1 MAKEE
6 LTKEELQKQFIEK
19 RDKEDKARKESEIK
33 AGFLNPL
40 GDRTTLDEFL
50 EQVEKSKKSVAEYC
64 KDKLTKEEISA
75 LEIEINH
82 YKNK

>member
-1 MAKEE
+1 MAQEE
-6 LTKEELQKQFIEK
+6 KTKEELQAEFIKE
-19 RDKEDKARKESEIK
+19 RNSSDKKRKEAEIK

-40 GDRTTLDEFL
+40 GDRTTLEEFL
-50 EQVEKSKKSVAEYC
+50 EQVEKSKKSVSEYC

-75 LEIEINH
+75 LEVEINY